1 MIDQCEDYVF
11 YQDASGHGDGSFVD
25 MITPDGIASTDGSSD
40 ATLTINDDEYEIVK
54 DYYNDNPSSSTD
66 FIDNFSEDYKN
77 KIQGMFQDRVLEGEE
92 IWYYA
97 VAVVDFIYTNGRA
110 GRTIQ
115 FFVDRLPSMERFVN
129 PYYVNFDTGDFAA
142 FGGRNAVYKCLNM
155 VSVDYAARNLQVRM
169 AAQNGRQDTSTYT
182 YSNSWINV
190 AFPYFKST
198 ALLTYNTTRD
208 SGAVDL
214 FDANNRCI
222 DLYNQKYGREAT
234 AQSQLTEFFRQITV
248 TTNTG
253 TFYTPATYC
262 LSIVSYVQYD
272 LGANSLMEE
281 LQSMI

>member
-1 MIDQCEDYVF
+1 MF
-11 YQDASGHGDGSFVD
+11 GD
-25 MITPDGIASTDGSSD
+25 TT
-40 ATLTINDDEYEIVK
+40 
-54 DYYNDNPSSSTD
+54 
-66 FIDNFSEDYKN
+66 
-77 KIQGMFQDRVLEGEE
+77 LEGEE
-92 IWYYA
+92 IWYFA
-97 VAVVDFIYTNGRA
+97 VAVANDMYTYRASGYTVSDFVKSSY
-110 GRTIQ
+110 
-115 FFVDRLPSMERFVN
+115 PSMERFVN
-129 PYYVNFDTGDFAA
+129 TYYSDFDTGQFTA

-214 FDANNRCI
+214 FDANNLCI